1 MAKKP
6 KEAPTEAPRNPLAQ
20 VAQDELNMLDVHAQL
35 EAQREAQPKKITAN
49 TIMKANEILQKYK
62 EGKAKLEQKIIS
74 DEEFWKL
81 RQWNTRTKKDEDFT
95 PSTSWLWSCIQSRY
109 SDMMDSYPT
118 CNFLARQQDDK
129 PEAKVLSNIV
139 PVILEQNRYEETYSD
154 ISWYMLK
161 HGGCVQGVFWDKTK
175 HNGLGDIE
183 ITKVDFL
190 NLFWESGI
198 TDIQDSENVF
208 CVELVSNRILE
219 QRYPQLEG
227 HLQSKKID
235 VAQYIYDDSVDTSD
249 KSVVVDWYYH
259 TEYNGKKVLQY
270 VKYCE
275 DVVLYAT
282 ENDTETPV
290 RQDIDPNTGIP
301 VLVPTG
307 QPSVAERGLY
317 DHALYPFVVQPLYPI
332 EGSICGYGLTD
343 IGKDAQL
350 QIDVINKGVTD
361 NIATNAFPQYFVK
374 ENCGLNLEEFLD
386 VRKPLKKVQG
396 NLQDNVMPIVT
407 SPLSGLAVDV
417 LNQKIE
423 ELKYV
428 TANQDVGV
436 GINPS
441 GVTAGSAISA
451 LQEAQGKNARST
463 NKAMYRAYRDV
474 CYQVVELIRQF
485 YDLPRTF
492 RIAPDATQ
500 TEEQYVSFDNSGLVP
515 QPQIVNNTNM
525 GLRKPEFDI
534 EVTAEKSSPYKR
546 MEQNELAL
554 QFYAQGFFNPQMADQ
569 ALGCLQM
576 MDFPH
581 KEEIMMRV
589 QQNGTI
595 QQLLLQYQQIALQ
608 LAQQIGNPALVEQL
622 SQAVLQTA
630 GQAVPNGGMPQLDVS
645 GADHPF
651 NEKARETARE
661 STQVE

>member
-6 KEAPTEAPRNPLAQ
+6 TQPAQPNPLEQ
-20 VAQDELNMLDVHAQL
+20 VAQNELAMLDVHAQL
-35 EAQREAQPKKITAN
+35 EEQRQAQPKKITAE
-49 TIMKANEILQKYK
+49 TIMKASEILRKYK
-62 EGKAKLEQKIIS
+62 GAKANLEKKIVA

-95 PSTSWLWSCIQSRY
+95 PATSWLWSCIQSRY

-129 PEAKVLSNIV
+129 AEAKMLSSIV
-139 PVILEQNRYEETYSD
+139 PVIMEQNRYEETYSD
-154 ISWYMLK
+154 IAWYMLK
-161 HGGCVQGVFWDKTK
+161 HGGCVQGVFWDKSK

-183 ITKVDFL
+183 IRKVDFL
-190 NLFWESGI
+190 NLFWEGGI
-198 TDIQDSENVF
+198 TDLQDSENVF
-208 CVELVSNRILE
+208 CVELVSNRLLE
-219 QRYPQLEG
+219 QRYPELVG

-235 VAQYIYDDSVDTSD
+235 VAHYLYDDSVDVSD

-270 VKYCE
+270 CKFCE

-282 ENDTETPV
+282 ENDTEVPTT
-290 RQDIDPNTGIP
+290 QQIDENTGIP
-301 VLVPTG
+301 VIMPTG
-307 QPSVAERGLY
+307 QPSIAERGLY

-350 QIDVINKGVTD
+350 QIDVLNKAVTD
-361 NIATNAFPQYFVK
+361 NTATNAFPQFFVS
-374 ENCGLNLEEFLD
+374 ESCGINEEEFLD
-386 VRKPLKKVQG
+386 VRKPIKKIQG
-396 NLQDNVMPIVT
+396 NITDKIMPIG
-407 SPLSGLAVDV
+407 SNPLSGVAVDV

-451 LQEAQGKNARST
+451 LQEAQGKNARSS

-474 CYQVVELIRQF
+474 VYQVVELIRQF

-500 TEEQYVSFDNSGLVP
+500 TQEQYVSFDNSGLVP
-515 QPQIVNNTNM
+515 QMQAVSGMNM

-554 QFYAQGFFNPQMADQ
+554 QFYAQGFFNPQLADQ

-581 KEEIMMRV
+581 KEEIMMRI

-608 LAQQIGNPALVEQL
+608 LAQQVGNPHLVEQL

-630 GQAVPNGGMPQLDVS
+630 GQAVPDAGMPQLTG

>member
-6 KEAPTEAPRNPLAQ
+6 RQNPLAK
-20 VAQDELNMLDVHAQL
+20 VAQDELAMLDIHAQL
-35 EAQREAQPKKITAN
+35 EEQREAQPKKITDKE
-49 TIMKANEILQKYK
+49 IMKATETLSKYK
-62 EGKAKLEQKIIS
+62 KAKANLEKKIVA

-81 RQWNTRTKKDEDFT
+81 RQWNTRTKQDEDFT
-95 PSTSWLWSCIQSRY
+95 PTTSWLWSCIQSRY

-118 CNFLARQQDDK
+118 CNFLARQEDDK
-129 PEAKVLSNIV
+129 PEAKMLSSIV
-139 PVILEQNRYEETYSD
+139 PVIMEQNKYEETYSD
-154 ISWYMLK
+154 IAWYILK
-161 HGGCVQGVFWDKTK
+161 HGGCIQGVFWDKTK

-183 ITKVDFL
+183 IKKVDFL
-190 NLFWESGI
+190 NLFWEGGI

-208 CVELVSNRILE
+208 CVELVSNRLLE
-219 QRYPQLEG
+219 QRYPELKG
-227 HLQSKKID
+227 HLQSKKVS
-235 VAQYIYDDSVDTSD
+235 VAHYLYDDEVDVSD

-282 ENDTETPV
+282 ENETAVPTV
-290 RQDIDPNTGIP
+290 DEIDSDTGIP
-301 VLVPTG
+301 VKVPTG

-350 QIDVINKGVTD
+350 QIDVLNKGVTD
-361 NIATNAFPQYFVK
+361 NVATTSFPQYFYK
-374 ENCGLNLEEFLD
+374 DGCGINEQEFLD
-386 VRKPLKKVQG
+386 VRKPLKKIQG

-451 LQEAQGKNARST
+451 LQEAQGKNARSS

-474 CYQVVELIRQF
+474 VYQVVELIRQF

-492 RIAPDATQ
+492 RIAPDVTQ
-500 TEEQYVSFDNSGLVP
+500 AQEQYVTFDNRGLVP
-515 QPQIVNNTNM
+515 QPQVVNNNNM

-581 KEEIMMRV
+581 KEEIMGRI

-608 LAQQIGNPALVEQL
+608 LAQQTGNQVLIEQL

-630 GQAVPNGGMPQLDVS
+630 GQAVPDAGMPQLAPS
-645 GADHPF
+645 GTDHPF
-651 NEKARETARE
+651 NARARENARE